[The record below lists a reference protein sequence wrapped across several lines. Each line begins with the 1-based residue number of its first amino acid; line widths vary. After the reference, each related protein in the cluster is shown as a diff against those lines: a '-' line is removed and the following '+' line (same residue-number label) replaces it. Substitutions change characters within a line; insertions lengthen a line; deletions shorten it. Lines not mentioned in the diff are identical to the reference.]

1 RNPAATSS
9 MMTGSASTF
18 ALNPEQTT
26 QLDIGLV
33 YSNTDIKASVSAFY
47 AHHNDYILIEKL
59 SAVASDAR
67 NIRATT
73 LGTEADLSW
82 RFAPNWT
89 STSTLAWVYGDNDSE
104 DRALGQMPAPELR
117 LGLNYEQGAW
127 SAGGLLRGVSK
138 QSRVAVNQGNIVG
151 QDIGKTSGY
160 AVFSLHA
167 GYQAMENL
175 LVT

>member
-1 RNPAATSS
+1 SRTTDTAHWQTRRVARDKQQPNINTRSRIGLDYPDRAADYWERTRNPAATSS

-33 YSNTDIKASVSAFY
+33 YSSTDIKASVSAFY

-104 DRALGQMPAPELR
+104 DRALG
-117 LGLNYEQGAW
+117 
-127 SAGGLLRGVSK
+127 
-138 QSRVAVNQGNIVG
+138 
-151 QDIGKTSGY
+151 
-160 AVFSLHA
+160 
-167 GYQAMENL
+167 
-175 LVT
+175 